1 MTMLTGFRTL
11 TAACLLAALAAC
23 GGGGGEAS
31 GSGTLRLA
39 LTDAPS
45 CGYDEVNVTIER
57 VRVHQSS
64 TAAESDGGWVDLVQD
79 PAQRVDLL
87 TLTNGLLMEL
97 GQTRLTAGTYRQLRL
112 VLAENTVLNPLA
124 NSVLPTGGDEVA
136 LKTPSAQQSGLKLRV
151 NVAVAT
157 DQLADVVLDFD
168 ACKSVVKA
176 GGSGQY
182 LLKPVITAF
191 PRTATGVTGEVVASL
206 ANGST
211 TLALQQGGVTL
222 RSTTP
227 MPTGAFLLQPVLPGT
242 YTFVLTA
249 PGRAAAVVR
258 DVAVAEG
265 QVVRVQPAGAPLEPA
280 LSPGSGTLTG
290 TVTTALSP
298 VDASVRVLQ
307 PLPGAAVVELINR
320 PVDGDTG
327 QYRYR
332 LPTAA
337 PQVAVHTGGAALA
350 FAPAGSSA
358 GPFSLEATAAGLT
371 QAADGVVVGDD
382 ATVITNFVFP

>member
-11 TAACLLAALAAC
+11 TVACLLAALAAC

-57 VRVHQSS
+57 VRVHQSA

-290 TVTTALSP
+290 TVTTALSL

>member
-1 MTMLTGFRTL
+1 MTMLTGFRAL
-11 TAACLLAALAAC
+11 TAACMLAAVAAC
-23 GGGGGEAS
+23 GGGGGAAS

-79 PAQRVDLL
+79 PPQRVDLL

-168 ACKSVVKA
+168 ACKSMVKA
-176 GGSGQY
+176 GGSGQF

-211 TLALQQGGVTL
+211 TVALQQGGVTL

-227 MPTGAFLLQPVLPGT
+227 SMSGSFLLQPVLPGT
-242 YTFVLTA
+242 YTLVLAA
-249 PGRAAAVVR
+249 PGRAVAVVSG
-258 DVAVAEG
+258 VTVAEG
-265 QVVRVQPAGAPLEPA
+265 NIVRIHPAATPLDPAP
-280 LSPGSGTLTG
+280 STSSGTLTG

-298 VDASVRVLQ
+298 VVASVRVLQ
-307 PLPGAAVVELINR
+307 PLPAAVVELINR

-332 LPTAA
+332 LSTAA
-337 PQVAVHTGGAALA
+337 PELAVHAGGAALA
-350 FAPAGSSA
+350 FGPVGAAA
-358 GPFSLEATAAGLT
+358 GPFTLEATAAGQT
-371 QAADGVVVGDD
+371 QTADAVVLGDD
-382 ATVITNFVFP
+382 ATVITDFVFP

>member
-1 MTMLTGFRTL
+1 
-11 TAACLLAALAAC
+11 
-23 GGGGGEAS
+23 
-31 GSGTLRLA
+31 
-39 LTDAPS
+39 
-45 CGYDEVNVTIER
+45 
-57 VRVHQSS
+57 
-64 TAAESDGGWVDLVQD
+64 
-79 PAQRVDLL
+79 
-87 TLTNGLLMEL
+87 
-97 GQTRLTAGTYRQLRL
+97 
-112 VLAENTVLNPLA
+112 
-124 NSVLPTGGDEVA
+124 
-136 LKTPSAQQSGLKLRV
+136 V

-168 ACKSVVKA
+168 ACRSVVKA

-191 PRTATGVTGEVVASL
+191 ARTVTGVGGEVVASL
-206 ANGST
+206 ANAST

-227 MPTGAFLLQPVLPGT
+227 MPSGAFLLQPVLPGT

-249 PGRAAAVVR
+249 AGRAAAVVR

-265 QVVRVQPAGAPLEPA
+265 QVVRVQPLGAPLDPA

-327 QYRYR
+327 LYRYR

-350 FAPAGSSA
+350 FAPAGASA

-371 QAADGVVVGDD
+371 QTADGVVVGDD

>member
-11 TAACLLAALAAC
+11 TVACLLAALAAC

-57 VRVHQSS
+57 VRVHQSA